1 MQCQKK
7 NQFFSNTFY
16 ALCPS
21 KMKKKNEI
29 MVVVVVMIGGP
40 VVATLSQLFLF
51 TRGEGSVSRGGGAG
65 RFARTHTHIHRLLM
79 ASSSFIPWVSKPS

>member
-1 MQCQKK
+1 
-7 NQFFSNTFY
+7 
-16 ALCPS
+16 
-21 KMKKKNEI
+21 

-79 ASSSFIPWVSKPS
+79 ASFSSYLGSLSPRKESLNFEKETVWR